1 MDKTLES
8 KIKPSNMSN
17 DKEIQKTEQIH
28 ETQKSKLPQ
37 KPIQRI
43 EELLT
48 IYEKDT
54 LPALLKR
61 HNLDPD
67 TFKYRVLNQIK
78 QNDDLIRAYQENP
91 ASLFAS
97 IMAAAEVGLAPTAG
111 EFFFIP
117 RKVNGKLT
125 VCPQIGYLGLVKILL
140 RSGKIDAVQTR
151 CVFEGDNF
159 KIMYG
164 SEETLY
170 HEPNLDS
177 AHNSNT
183 LKFVY
188 ATAFLKNGRHQFTVL
203 SKEQLMKLKSL
214 SRYENHLYFNDA
226 KDPEFW
232 MLRKTA
238 LIQLSKLLPKDL
250 FSSEAIDMANKIEGG
265 AIFTLDEDNKIKIID
280 GNVMPTMQSKKKNMG
295 QFLDSIPE
303 FED

>member
-1 MDKTLES
+1 
-8 KIKPSNMSN
+8 MSN
-17 DKEIQKTEQIH
+17 ENQPPKTNE
-28 ETQKSKLPQ
+28 ETSLAKSINKPAL
-37 KPIQRI
+37 KPIQKI
-43 EELLT
+43 EEVLSV
-48 IYEKDT
+48 YEKDM
-54 LPALLKR
+54 LPALLKK

-91 ASLFAS
+91 ASLFAC

-111 EFFFIP
+111 EFFLIP
-117 RKVNGKLT
+117 RKVNNKLT

-140 RSGKIDAVQTR
+140 RSGKIDAVHTR

-170 HEPNLDS
+170 HEPNLD
-177 AHNSNT
+177 APQNTNT

-203 SKEQLMKLKSL
+203 SKDQLLKLKAL
-214 SRYENHLYFNDA
+214 SKYDNHLYFNDA

-265 AIFTLDEDNKIKIID
+265 AVFTLDEDGKMKMID
-280 GNVMPTMQSKKKNMG
+280 ANVMPTMSSRKKNMG
-295 QFLDSIPE
+295 QFLDGIPE
-303 FED
+303 FDQ